1 MATITAAAASD
12 SPMIKPNYIIYESP
26 LWTECKTQGLVSR
39 LINNKEDA
47 VDYSKYS
54 ATEKLSLIEVHQY
67 LTNETSKLFANIK
80 LAEEC
85 DTAISKQSQLPSLC
99 SEIFSNFSKDQ
110 ITTTKNNI
118 ISNGSIFD
126 SSPFDNL
133 SYTEQYIQ
141 SKMSQ
146 NDKKMLCQRY
156 ADILQMLSDYSHELI
171 TLNDPSI
178 TDEYLDKYKTIMNN
192 FNNNNTKRNNIAD
205 KLSAIYGEN
214 SVYDDSRKFMD
225 STIYVSVLWTILAT
239 TTLFYIFKKI

>member
-12 SPMIKPNYIIYESP
+12 SPMIKPNYIIYESS
-26 LWTECKTQGLVSR
+26 LWTECNKPNLVSR
-39 LINNKEDA
+39 VLNKNNPADSTYTGT
-47 VDYSKYS
+47 VPM
-54 ATEKLSLIEVHQY
+54 SLIEVHQY

-80 LAEEC
+80 LAEQC
-85 DTAISKQSQLPSLC
+85 DTAVINKTQLPSLC
-99 SEIFSNFSKDQ
+99 SDTFSNFSKDQ

-126 SSPFDNL
+126 SSPFNQL
-133 SYTEQYIQ
+133 TYTDQYIQ
-141 SKMSQ
+141 SKMTP

-156 ADILQMLSDYSHELI
+156 ADVLQMLSDYSRELI
-171 TLNDPSI
+171 ALNDPTI
-178 TDEYLDKYKTIMNN
+178 TDEYLDKYKTIMKN

-205 KLSAIYGEN
+205 KLSAVYGEN